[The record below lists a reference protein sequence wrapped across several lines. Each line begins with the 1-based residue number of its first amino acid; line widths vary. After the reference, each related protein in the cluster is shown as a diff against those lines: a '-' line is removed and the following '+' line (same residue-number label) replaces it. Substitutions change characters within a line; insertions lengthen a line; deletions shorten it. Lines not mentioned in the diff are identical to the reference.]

1 MELAISVATSQIK
14 QAKKSIKELKAKEDY
29 DKDTLSWWEGV
40 KQASENILE
49 FLEIANKA

>member
-14 QAKKSIKELKAKEDY
+14 QANKNINELKAKEDY
-29 DKDTLSWWEGV
+29 DKESLSWWEGV

-49 FLEIANKA
+49 FLEIENKA